1 MIASVVIHDANAEF
15 RRHEAGL
22 WRARTEPI
30 CIAPP
35 IIAVNLSGA
44 QFKLSSDLDRVVA
57 KNLARFNVPANQL
70 ELELTE
76 TVLMETTQKHSDALD
91 RLRRIGVRITI
102 DDFGTGYSSLD
113 YLRSFRVSRL
123 KIDRRFINDVTA
135 NPDDATIVRATVS
148 LAYSLGIEVVAE
160 GVETAEQRNFLISAG
175 CELAQGYY
183 FGKPVPT
190 AMASELLHQNLQ
202 LAAV

>member
-1 MIASVVIHDANAEF
+1 
-15 RRHEAGL
+15 
-22 WRARTEPI
+22 
-30 CIAPP
+30 
-35 IIAVNLSGA
+35 
-44 QFKLSSDLDRVVA
+44 
-57 KNLARFNVPANQL
+57 
-70 ELELTE
+70 
-76 TVLMETTQKHSDALD
+76 
-91 RLRRIGVRITI
+91 
-102 DDFGTGYSSLD
+102 
-113 YLRSFRVSRL
+113 LRSFRVSRL

-135 NPDDATIVRATVS
+135 NPDDAIIVRATVG
-148 LAYSLGIEVVAE
+148 LAHALGIEVVAE